1 MSKRN
6 IAIVVVLLLLVI
18 DQASK
23 FWIKTHMMLGDEFD
37 VFGDWFRIHFVENNG
52 MAFGFEFA
60 GKYGKPFLTIF
71 RIFASA
77 AIIVY
82 LNKLIKKG
90 IPTGA
95 VVSISLILAG
105 AIGNIIDCAFY
116 GVIFDHS
123 FGQIATLF
131 PDGGGYETFF
141 YGKVVDMLYF
151 PLVEGN
157 FPAWFPKVGGNHFLF
172 FSPVFNI
179 ADSAISVGIAIL
191 LLFYRKIFDE
201 EKEVHKA

>member
-1 MSKRN
+1 MSKRK
-6 IAIVVVLLLLVI
+6 IAIFVVLLLLIV

-23 FWIKTHMMLGDEFD
+23 IWIKTHMTLGEEFH
-37 VFGDWFRIHFVENNG
+37 VFGNWFLIHFVENNG

-60 GKYGKPFLTIF
+60 GKYGKPFLSVF
-71 RIFASA
+71 RIFASIGI
-77 AIIVY
+77 AIY
-82 LNKLIKKG
+82 LNKLIKKD

-95 VVSISLILAG
+95 VVSIALILAG

-123 FGQIATLF
+123 YGQVATMF
-131 PDGGGYETFF
+131 PAGGGYESFLN
-141 YGKVVDMLYF
+141 GRVVDMLYF
-151 PLVEGN
+151 PLFEGH
-157 FPAWFPKVGGNHFLF
+157 FPQWLPKWGGEHYLF

-191 LLFYRKIFDE
+191 LLFYRKIFDM
-201 EKEVHKA
+201 EK